1 MLFRFAP
8 LSFSLAAV
16 LVLSACAPVG
26 GKYSEEVIASG
37 EGAGEFSDDMNRPGF
52 NGDSVY
58 VIPTN
63 SFGRLV
69 PA

>member
-37 EGAGEFSDDMNRPGF
+37 EGAGEFSDD
-52 NGDSVY
+52 
-58 VIPTN
+58 I
-63 SFGRLV
+63 
-69 PA
+69 